1 MILLCQKIFLN
12 AEDHILI
19 IDDFLAN
26 GKALIGLSQL
36 VKDAGA
42 TLVGAG
48 IVIEKGFQEGGQL
61 MRESGVRVES
71 LAIIDSMSVED
82 GVVFR

>member
-1 MILLCQKIFLN
+1 MILLSKDFLN